1 MGLRKSLGVFLILTC
16 VSCATVQPE
25 PPSASLNMPDDD
37 IKPFVDSPVLP
48 EAQKKTPE
56 PVEEPPALRF
66 PDTVFAAPAE
76 EPGTPSADESVEKD
90 HRIPPDT
97 KMTGAVYD
105 KPYVVRGE
113 TYHRLKY
120 VETFEQE
127 GIASWYGGPDHGRD
141 TSNGETYNMY
151 AMTAAHKNL
160 PMGSMVEVENL
171 SDGRKVTVRVND
183 RGPHVEGRII
193 DLSKK
198 AANEIGIKDK
208 GLGKVKIRL
217 LAPAGEKSAD
227 DFAPDAPNMAYAG
240 TVKALFAV
248 QIASFTDK
256 EQADALA
263 NTFGNGKVERASVRG
278 TTYFRVKI
286 GGFESREAAE
296 AQKSKMTSR
305 YPKAFV
311 VTE

>member
-1 MGLRKSLGVFLILTC
+1 MRLKHCLGIFLTLTC
-16 VSCATVQPE
+16 VSCASVQPE
-25 PPSASLNMPDDD
+25 PLSAINVPDDD
-37 IKPFVDSPVLP
+37 IRPFVDSPVMP
-48 EAQKKTPE
+48 EVKKAAPA
-56 PVEEPPALRF
+56 EEPPVLRF

-76 EPGTPSADESVEKD
+76 EPAAPPVSDEPIEKD
-90 HRIPPDT
+90 HRIPPDAR
-97 KMTGAVYD
+97 MTGAVYD

-141 TSNGETYNMY
+141 TSNGEIYNMY

-160 PMGSMVEVENL
+160 PMGSMVEVENI
-171 SDGRKVTVRVND
+171 SNGRKVTVRVND

-208 GLGKVKIRL
+208 GLGKVRIRL
-217 LAPAGEKSAD
+217 LSPAGEKSDD
-227 DFAPDAPNMAYAG
+227 DFAPDSPNIAYAG
-240 TVKALFAV
+240 TVQALFAV

-263 NTFGNGKVERASVRG
+263 NTFDKGKVERANVKG
-278 TTYFRVKI
+278 TTYYRVKV

-296 AQKSKMTSR
+296 AHKSKMTSR